1 MAQYQRFAFETLSP
15 ERQRELVEKQRKQ
28 QQQREMLLE
37 QMEAVKRKK
46 QAEQEAYESS
56 MRRQDDFPR
65 PDIPFPDSR
74 LPEARALST
83 APSTSEF
90 IVQQPFKNPPLMLTP
105 QRPLLA
111 DRQKFVRPERPAL
124 SMTLNPSKIHDTFS
138 NLRSQIMATAAT
150 TVLTRSSQPSSTRAP
165 RNATFGV

>member
-37 QMEAVKRKK
+37 QMEATKRKK
-46 QAEQEAYESS
+46 QAEEESYNRL
-56 MRRQDDFPR
+56 MRDDNQFPK
-65 PDIPFPDSR
+65 PQIPFNTPPPESR
-74 LPEARALST
+74 SLST
-83 APSTSEF
+83 APGPSDF
-90 IVQQPFKNPPLMLTP
+90 IVQQPFKTPPLMLTP

-111 DRQKFVRPERPAL
+111 DRQKFTRAERPAI

-150 TVLTRSSQPSSTRAP
+150 TVLTRTSQPSSTRAP
-165 RNATFGV
+165 RNATFGL